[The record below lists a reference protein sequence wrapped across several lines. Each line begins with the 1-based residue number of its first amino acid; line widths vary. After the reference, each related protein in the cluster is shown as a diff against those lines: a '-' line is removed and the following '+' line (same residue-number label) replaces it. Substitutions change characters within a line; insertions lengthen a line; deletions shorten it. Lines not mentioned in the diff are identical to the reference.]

1 MNSNFKT
8 FTFSTKQGLN
18 RTSFTPS
25 KINDNPES
33 QLIPEKQMSSDVE
46 NEMRNIQKKM
56 NKLMAKVQGIKED
69 VLNYRQD
76 LMREI

>member
-1 MNSNFKT
+1 
-8 FTFSTKQGLN
+8 LN

-56 NKLMAKVQGIKED
+56 NKLMGKVQGIKED
-69 VLNYRQD
+69 VLNYR
-76 LMREI
+76 